1 MFRLIVHQAV
11 REEILSLP
19 ACVQA
24 KLIRQLDKLRAN
36 PTALREPDSKPLPHG
51 LFEIR
56 TVGLIHSRGIYVY
69 QREKTIY
76 LLRVFIKKTKKTP
89 SAEIRLALKRQQEM
103 LDEQEDH

>member
-1 MFRLIVHQAV
+1 VYRLIVHEAV

-19 ACVQA
+19 AGVQA
-24 KLIRQLDKLRAN
+24 KLIRQLDKLRSI

-56 TVGLIHSRGIYVY
+56 TLGLIHSRGIYVY

-76 LLRVFIKKTKKTP
+76 LLRVFIKKTQKTP

-103 LDEQEDH
+103 LDEQEDY

>member
-1 MFRLIVHQAV
+1 MFRLIVHTAA
-11 REEILSLP
+11 RAEILLLP
-19 ACVQA
+19 ARVQA
-24 KLIRQLDKLRAN
+24 KLIRQLDKLRIN

-76 LLRVFIKKTKKTP
+76 LLRVFIKKTQKTP
-89 SAEIRLALKRQQEM
+89 SAELRLALKRQ
-103 LDEQEDH
+103 